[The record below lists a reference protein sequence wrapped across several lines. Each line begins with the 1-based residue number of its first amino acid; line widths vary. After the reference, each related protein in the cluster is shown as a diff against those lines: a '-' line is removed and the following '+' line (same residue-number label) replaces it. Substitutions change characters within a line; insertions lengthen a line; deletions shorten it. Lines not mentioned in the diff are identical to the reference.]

1 MGFNSSFRAD
11 ARGFKGGV
19 WIVWDPLVVNLTILD
34 FGDQFIHAEG
44 CLVDGSKYFIT
55 TVYASPRPT
64 RRVLLWD
71 KLKLL
76 SVGAELTQ
84 NLENLTSRLK
94 KWNKEVFGNIFKRK
108 QRLVDQLR
116 SAEACSISN
125 PSDANRAA
133 EEAIRAK
140 LELTLWQEEALWIQK
155 SRAKWVVEGDR
166 NTHFF
171 HMSALKRRAF
181 NRIKRLKDGSDIWI
195 DDQEMLARMATD
207 HFKVFY
213 SGTTSQFGRLIGK
226 IRNFIWGSTE
236 GTRKIHNVNWQTVC
250 KPKCLGGL
258 GLRSARD
265 LNRAFLMKIVWGL
278 LSKPTDLWAQVLLT
292 KYMIRTD
299 EGWRHKRQS
308 GFSAAWRGMLSV
320 WGDTTNGL
328 QWSIRDGRRT
338 KFWTNIWLD
347 SGATLIDFASNIQ
360 GVNPLCSVS
369 DFCLP
374 DGSWDFQ
381 RLSCCLPPEIILQI
395 GGMTPP
401 RAGAGEDVLVWGL
414 EDNGRFSVKSAYAL
428 LRDYRL
434 DDRNGKWQ
442 KVWQW

>member
-1 MGFNSSFRAD
+1 MILSAVQFGYWKPIQLVRGGTSLSHCFFADDLVLFSEASSSQ
-11 ARGFKGGV
+11 ARV
-19 WIVWDPLVVNLTILD
+19 INDILD
-34 FGDQFIHAEG
+34 RFCSASGQSVNKEKSRVFFCKNIPR
-44 CLVDGSKYFIT
+44 SK
-55 TVYASPRPT
+55 ASDIVEVLGMSATSDLGRYLGVPILHG
-64 RRVLLWD
+64 RVTKQTYNFVLERLD
-71 KLKLL
+71 NKLAGWK
-76 SVGAELTQ
+76 A
-84 NLENLTSRLK
+84 ENLSLAGRVTLASSVL
-94 KWNKEVFGNIFKRK
+94 NSIPSFVMQTAF
-108 QRLVDQLR
+108 LPVYLCDQ
-116 SAEACSISN
+116 I
-125 PSDANRAA
+125 
-133 EEAIRAK
+133 
-140 LELTLWQEEALWIQK
+140 
-155 SRAKWVVEGDR
+155 DR
-166 NTHFF
+166 
-171 HMSALKRRAF
+171 
-181 NRIKRLKDGSDIWI
+181 
-195 DDQEMLARMATD
+195 
-207 HFKVFY
+207 
-213 SGTTSQFGRLIGK
+213 K

>member
-1 MGFNSSFRAD
+1 MSATSDLGRYL
-11 ARGFKGGV
+11 GV
-19 WIVWDPLVVNLTILD
+19 PILH
-34 FGDQFIHAEG
+34 G
-44 CLVDGSKYFIT
+44 
-55 TVYASPRPT
+55 
-64 RRVLLWD
+64 RVTKQTYNFVLERLD
-71 KLKLL
+71 NKLAGWK
-76 SVGAELTQ
+76 A
-84 NLENLTSRLK
+84 ENLSLAGRVTLASSVL
-94 KWNKEVFGNIFKRK
+94 NSIPSFVMQTAF
-108 QRLVDQLR
+108 LPVYLCDQ
-116 SAEACSISN
+116 I
-125 PSDANRAA
+125 
-133 EEAIRAK
+133 
-140 LELTLWQEEALWIQK
+140 
-155 SRAKWVVEGDR
+155 DR
-166 NTHFF
+166 
-171 HMSALKRRAF
+171 
-181 NRIKRLKDGSDIWI
+181 
-195 DDQEMLARMATD
+195 
-207 HFKVFY
+207 
-213 SGTTSQFGRLIGK
+213 K